1 MKSAQLVP
9 MVVEQSSRG
18 ERAFDLY
25 SRLLKDRILFIGT
38 AIDDQVA
45 NLVVAQL
52 LYLESVDPEQEINV
66 YINSPGGEVYAA
78 LAIYDVMQH
87 VRPEVSTCCVG
98 MAMSAAAVLLAAG
111 SPGRRRA
118 LPNSKV
124 MIHQGSAGSR
134 GAPSDMEI
142 QLREV
147 LALSNRMTEIL
158 AFHTGQ
164 PAPKVRADMDRDY
177 YLTAQEAMA
186 YGLVDE
192 VVTLRRGLNTAA
204 PTWAQVETHAAE
216 QPDGF
221 QVAAYRP
228 S

>member
-1 MKSAQLVP
+1 MSTAQLVP
-9 MVVEQSSRG
+9 MVVEQTSRG

-25 SRLLKDRILFIGT
+25 SRLLKDRIHFIGA

-87 VRPEVSTCCVG
+87 IRPEVSTWCVG

-147 LALSNRMTEIL
+147 LALTNRMTEIV

-164 PAPKVRADMDRDY
+164 PAAKVRADMDRDH
-177 YLTAQEAMA
+177 YLTALEARD

-204 PTWAQVETHAAE
+204 STWAQVDPEAAATA
-216 QPDGF
+216 PT
-221 QVAAYRP
+221 RRR
-228 S
+228 

>member
-1 MKSAQLVP
+1 VSSLSAQLVP
-9 MVVEQSSRG
+9 MVVEQTDRG

-52 LYLESVDPEQEINV
+52 LYLESVDPEREINI

-87 VRPEVSTCCVG
+87 IKPEVSTWCVG

-111 SPGRRRA
+111 SPGLRRA

-147 LALSNRMTEIL
+147 LAQTERITEIL

-164 PAPKVRADMDRDY
+164 PAKKVRADMDRDY
-177 YLTAQEAMA
+177 YLSADEART

-192 VVTLRRGLNTAA
+192 VIRPRRGLSTAA
-204 PTWAQVETHAAE
+204 PTLSRIKPA
-216 QPDGF
+216 PK
-221 QVAAYRP
+221 VAA
-228 S
+228 SA

>member
-1 MKSAQLVP
+1 MTSAQLIP

-25 SRLLKDRILFIGT
+25 SRLLKDRILFIGS

-52 LYLESVDPEQEINV
+52 LYLEGVDAEQPINI

-78 LAIYDVMQH
+78 MAIYDVMQH
-87 VRPEVSTCCVG
+87 VRPEVETWCVG

-111 SPGRRRA
+111 SHGRRRA

-147 LALSNRMTEIL
+147 LALTNRMTEIL

-164 PAPKVRADMDRDY
+164 TIDRVRADMDRDY
-177 YLTAQEAMA
+177 YLTATQAKE

-204 PTWAQVETHAAE
+204 PPLE
-216 QPDGF
+216 QARPA
-221 QVAAYRP
+221 VAGR
-228 S
+228 

>member
-1 MKSAQLVP
+1 MTAQLVP

-25 SRLLKDRILFIGT
+25 SRLLKDRILFIGS

-52 LYLESVDPEQEINV
+52 LYLESVDAEQEINI

-87 VRPEVSTCCVG
+87 IRPEISTWCVG

-124 MIHQGSAGSR
+124 MIHQGSAGTR

-147 LALSNRMTEIL
+147 LALTNRMTEIL

-164 PAPKVRADMDRDY
+164 PAARVRTDMDRDY
-177 YLTAQEAMA
+177 YLTATEARD

-204 PTWAQVETHAAE
+204 PTWSDVEPAHTALGAA
-216 QPDGF
+216 
-221 QVAAYRP
+221 VK
-228 S
+228 

>member
-1 MKSAQLVP
+1 MTAQLIP
-9 MVVEQSSRG
+9 MVVEQTNRG

-25 SRLLKDRILFIGT
+25 SRLLKDRIVFIGS

-52 LYLESVDPEQEINV
+52 LYLESVDAEQEINV

-78 LAIYDVMQH
+78 LAIYDVMQL
-87 VRPEVSTCCVG
+87 VKPEVSTWCVG

-147 LALSNRMTEIL
+147 LAMTERMTEIL

-164 PAPKVRADMDRDY
+164 AADKVRADMDRDY
-177 YLTAQEAMA
+177 YLSADEARA

-192 VVTLRRGLNTAA
+192 VVRLRRGLNTAA
-204 PTWAQVETHAAE
+204 PTLGGIEPAPTPAVGKSATA
-216 QPDGF
+216 
-221 QVAAYRP
+221 
-228 S
+228 

>member
-1 MKSAQLVP
+1 VTAQLVP
-9 MVVEQSSRG
+9 MVVEQTERG

-25 SRLLKDRILFIGT
+25 SRLLKDRILFIGS

-52 LYLESVDPEQEINV
+52 LYLESVDPEREVNI
-66 YINSPGGEVYAA
+66 YINSPGGDVYAA

-87 VRPEVSTCCVG
+87 IRPEVSTWCVG

-111 SPGRRRA
+111 CLGKRRA

-147 LALSNRMTEIL
+147 LALTDRMTEIL

-164 PAPKVRADMDRDY
+164 TANKVRADMDRDY
-177 YLTAQEAMA
+177 YLTAGEARA

-192 VVTLRRGLNTAA
+192 VVRLRRGLNTEASTLDAVESA
-204 PTWAQVETHAAE
+204 PGTRA
-216 QPDGF
+216 
-221 QVAAYRP
+221 R
-228 S
+228 

>member
-1 MKSAQLVP
+1 MNTAQLVP

-25 SRLLKDRILFIGT
+25 SRLLKDRILFIGS

-52 LYLESVDPEQEINV
+52 LYLESVDAEQEINI

-87 VRPEVSTCCVG
+87 IRPEVSTWCVG

-147 LALSNRMTEIL
+147 LALTNRMTEIL

-164 PAPKVRADMDRDY
+164 PADKVRADLDRDY
-177 YLTAQEAMA
+177 YLTAAEARD

-192 VVTLRRGLNTAA
+192 VITLRRGLNTAA
-204 PTWAQVETHAAE
+204 PTWAEVVPR
-216 QPDGF
+216 QPARSG
-221 QVAAYRP
+221 A
-228 S
+228 